1 MRQAAMRMSPDNVI
15 MTGIDQWLF
24 AASGSHSL
32 QGGRVA
38 DQNAHLPYF
47 QLARNVIASPQTH
60 HQAEGHQHSVE
71 PPVKPLGEDAETER

>member
-32 QGGRVA
+32 QDGRVA
-38 DQNAHLPYF
+38 DQNAHLPYLK
-47 QLARNVIASPQTH
+47 LAGNLITSSQTH
-60 HQAEGHQHSVE
+60 HQAEGHQHGAE
-71 PPVKPLGEDAETER
+71 TPVKTLSEGAESER